1 VGASHRHR
9 LRADLVAAAGPDAQ
23 DEPRV
28 IKRVDRYVGQAA
40 VLGIIAVW
48 VVMSLLAVTFS
59 LLNELR
65 ATTGDYGTPEAFWF
79 TFLTLPRTAYQMFPV
94 SALMGALIGVGGLA
108 AGNELVAFRT
118 AGVSRLRLAGAAL
131 AGSLLVTLAAMVLG
145 EWVAPVAEQQGRV
158 FRLGKIFDQAI
169 VGGERG
175 MWIRDRNQV
184 VNIQLP
190 LLSDDHDQQFVE
202 FRDLV
207 IYTFSGGTTLES
219 VTRAETAVHDG
230 DSWMLESVS
239 RLEIS
244 GEAVRQARFE
254 RLPWASNVKPALLDA
269 AVTRPPY
276 MSIRALFAQV
286 QFLGRNGLDNRV
298 YKAEFFAKIFFPLS
312 VLALVLAG
320 MPFVFAA
327 TRHHNVGFRLFIGV
341 SVGVLFTIVNGAMQ
355 NIGSAYGLHAAFSA
369 LLPSAMVAS
378 LAILVLRRSV

>member
-1 VGASHRHR
+1 
-9 LRADLVAAAGPDAQ
+9 
-23 DEPRV
+23 
-28 IKRVDRYVGQAA
+28 
-40 VLGIIAVW
+40 
-48 VVMSLLAVTFS
+48 
-59 LLNELR
+59 
-65 ATTGDYGTPEAFWF
+65 
-79 TFLTLPRTAYQMFPV
+79 
-94 SALMGALIGVGGLA
+94 
-108 AGNELVAFRT
+108 
-118 AGVSRLRLAGAAL
+118 
-131 AGSLLVTLAAMVLG
+131 
-145 EWVAPVAEQQGRV
+145 
-158 FRLGKIFDQAI
+158 LGKIFDQAI

-175 MWIRDRNQV
+175 MWIRDQNQV

-244 GEAVRQARFE
+244 GEAVRQNRYE
-254 RLPWASNVKPALLDA
+254 RLPWESNVKPDLLDA

-298 YKAEFFAKIFFPLS
+298 YKAEFFAKIFFPLL

-327 TRHHNVGFRLFIGV
+327 TRHHNVGVRLFIGV

-369 LLPSAMVAS
+369 LLPSAIVAS
-378 LAILVLRRSV
+378 LAIFVLRRSV